1 MGPPLQDFL
10 CAFEP
15 SDWVFPVAH
24 SANCCVQFEPTS
36 EAAHLLNLQ
45 FNRVWN
51 GPAPF
56 RPKAM
61 GRYRAHLARRTLSLW
76 WPLNDHLALLG
87 REDCTLLAWY
97 RSPYAPRT
105 GGAYDSHHR
114 TAGIAGRTRRRG
126 ARAAVRSPGRRTC
139 QRRIARCISIPRRR
153 LPQRAP

>member
-61 GRYRAHLARRTLSLW
+61 GRYRAHLARRSLSLC
-76 WPLNDHLALLG
+76 WPLNPHLALLG
-87 REDCTLLAWY
+87 REDCMLLACY
-97 RSPYAPRT
+97 RSITPPRT
-105 GGAYDSHHR
+105 GGAHGKPHR
-114 TAGIAGRTRRRG
+114 TTKVLSHARRRSG
-126 ARAAVRSPGRRTC
+126 GVAVRDVRAAAGDAGDRFP
-139 QRRIARCISIPRRR
+139 
-153 LPQRAP
+153 